1 MKSTPFVR
9 TLFVLLAITGL
20 TQAESFTI
28 VRDRQPQAEIV
39 IAEQPARMT
48 KLAAKDLQHYVEKI
62 SGAKLP
68 VVTAPSGG
76 ATRPIYVGRSK
87 FTDELQITPVGL
99 EHGAF
104 RIVAR
109 PDLLVLLG
117 KDADF
122 TPKPPHNRHNG
133 DIARATAEWDQLTG
147 AQWGLPHV
155 QLYKSYDHQLGIWE
169 QDERGSF
176 HAVSE
181 LLRRLGV
188 RWFMP
193 GEIGEVSP
201 SLATIEVPLSDETI
215 RPDFALRFPYQYF
228 KKFSMTSVDEILW
241 QLRLGFSQAPEV
253 IGLSELGHGTRTV
266 HERPEFRAAYPEC
279 FALFNGKRETA
290 GSFGSGKPCLSSPKL
305 FDENVRF
312 ARKVFDVYGD
322 PMVSVMPEDGYVSLC
337 QCELCQGRGT
347 PKRGWNGQISD
358 YVWDYTQRVATEL
371 LKTHPD
377 RKILCLAY
385 GAYQA
390 PPTKIEKLSPNIVV
404 GITQSRAA
412 FYQETERKLHDE
424 LRAAWLAKSANPL
437 VIWEYYLASRA
448 GHVYESLPM
457 FFTRQIDADLK
468 SLKGKAYGEFIEVNR
483 EWEGLKTL
491 AINHLNLY
499 LTSRYWWQADQ
510 NLDALLDDYC
520 TKFYGPAA
528 AEMRAFIEHGEHH
541 WMQMRKEPAQI
552 DKAFALL
559 AQAEAKAASN
569 AQVARRIAVIADYI
583 APMRQLRD
591 QLANQ
596 RKNVPHVQILTNDG
610 KPIAVD
616 GKFDDELW
624 QRTGG
629 AFGLAEIE
637 TGRQPIWTTTFKAA
651 WQKDSLVMAIT
662 CRERDLSRLANLPK
676 ETDSGSIW
684 NNDVVELLIET
695 QANSYYQ
702 IAIGPN
708 GSVSDLDRKDG
719 KLNTLWKS
727 GIEVATG
734 RDEGAWTIELRLPIS
749 DEQQAVLNPLDGLA
763 GRAPSVTFPWHI
775 NVCRQRLGNQ
785 GAELSALSP
794 TGADSFHV
802 TDRFAIL
809 NLKAGGVYENPSL
822 DPQFNQGYV
831 LQRRVGTELI
841 KAGKHAEAFELFK
854 TLAMSKVTPLQQADA
869 LEVAIECAVK
879 VNQLDALPGLIAQIK
894 RPFEK
899 QLATIRW
906 QYLQRQPAATVAEFP
921 NVDWSQWPDTLR
933 GQAALFRG
941 LALQATG
948 DGPRA
953 ERDLQEAAAWT
964 TDDNT
969 RGEALL
975 NWGRVR
981 SHLLKDDTQAIE
993 IYRRVYGTRN
1003 EFKQCNAA
1011 IAIADIFLRQ
1021 GNKSAAAA
1029 ELARIDITKIT
1040 LEHYRNL
1047 MKQAQER
1054 VAAAKP

>member
-1 MKSTPFVR
+1 MVTHLLRV
-9 TLFVLLAITGL
+9 TLALLAVH
-20 TQAESFTI
+20 QFAVAASFTI
-28 VRDRQPQAEIV
+28 VRDHQPLAEIV
-39 IAEQPARMT
+39 IAEQPARLA
-48 KLAAKDLQHYVEKI
+48 KLAAKDLQHYIEKI
-62 SGAKLP
+62 SGVKLP
-68 VVTAPSGG
+68 VVTALTGG
-76 ATRPIYVGRSK
+76 AIRPIYVGRSL
-87 FTDELQITPVGL
+87 FTDQLQITPAGL

-109 PDLLVLLG
+109 ADALVLLG

-122 TPKPPHNRHNG
+122 TPPPPHNRHNG

-181 LLRRLGV
+181 LLRRWGV

-193 GEIGEVSP
+193 GEIGEVIP
-201 SLATIEVPLSDETI
+201 TLATLEVPLGDETI
-215 RPDFALRFPYQYF
+215 RPDFALRYPYQSF
-228 KKFSMTSVDEILW
+228 KRFSMTSVDEILW

-253 IGLSELGHGTRTV
+253 IGLSDLGHGTLTV
-266 HERPEFRAAYPEC
+266 HSRPEFRAAYPDC

-305 FDENVRF
+305 FSENVGF

-322 PMVSVMPEDGYVSLC
+322 PMISVMPEDGYVSLC
-337 QCELCQGRGT
+337 QCELCQGRGS
-347 PKRGWNGQISD
+347 PERGWNGQISD
-358 YVWDYTQRVATEL
+358 YVWDYAQRVATEL

-412 FYQETERKLHDE
+412 FYQDAERKLHED
-424 LRAAWLAKSANPL
+424 LRAAWLQKSSNPL
-437 VIWEYYLASRA
+437 LIYEYYLASRT

-468 SLKGKAYGEFIEVNR
+468 SLKGKAYGEFIEVYR
-483 EWEGLKTL
+483 DWEGLKTL

-499 LTSRYWWQADQ
+499 VTSRYWWQADQ
-510 NLDALLDDYC
+510 NLDTLLDDYC

-528 AEMRAFIEHGEHH
+528 AEMRGFIEHGENH

-552 DKAFALL
+552 DEAFALL
-559 AQAEAKAASN
+559 ARAKAKAAGH
-569 AQVARRIAVIADYI
+569 AQIAQRIALIADYI
-583 APMRQLRD
+583 APMKQLRN
-591 QLANQ
+591 QLAHQ

-610 KPIAVD
+610 KPITVD
-616 GKFDDELW
+616 GNFDDELW

-629 AFGLAEIE
+629 AFGLAELE
-637 TGRQPIWTTTFKAA
+637 TGRQPVWGTTFKAA

-662 CRERDLSRLANLPK
+662 CREHDPSRFAKLPK
-676 ETDSGSIW
+676 EVDSGSLW
-684 NNDVVELLIET
+684 DHDVVELLIET

-708 GSVSDLDRKDG
+708 GTVSDLDRKDG

-734 RDEGAWTIELRLPIS
+734 RTEGAWTIELRLPIS

-763 GRAPSVTFPWHI
+763 GRAPSITYPWHF

-794 TGADSFHV
+794 TGAENFHV

-809 NLKAGGVYENPSL
+809 NLKVSGAYENPSL
-822 DPQFNQGYV
+822 DPQFTEGYV
-831 LQRRVGTELI
+831 LQRRAGADLI
-841 KAGKHAEAFELFK
+841 KTGEHAEAYELFQQ
-854 TLAMSKVTPLQQADA
+854 LASRKLTPLQQADA
-869 LEVAIECAVK
+869 LELAIECAVK
-879 VNQLDALPGLIAQIK
+879 VNQLEAVPGLIEQIQRPYEK
-894 RPFEK
+894 R
-899 QLATIRW
+899 LATMRW
-906 QYLQRQPAATVAEFP
+906 QYLQRRSAETVADFQSE
-921 NVDWSQWPDTLR
+921 DWSKWPDTLR
-933 GQAALFRG
+933 GQAAFFRG
-941 LALQATG
+941 LAYQTTG

-953 ERDLQEAAAWT
+953 ERDLEDAATWT
-964 TDDNT
+964 TDDNL

-981 SHLLKDDTQAIE
+981 SLILKDDARAIE
-993 IYRRVYGTRN
+993 IYRLVYDTRN
-1003 EFKQCNAA
+1003 EFKHCNAA
-1011 IAIADIFLRQ
+1011 IAVADILLRQ
-1021 GNKSAAAA
+1021 GNKSAASA
-1029 ELARIDITKIT
+1029 ELARIDMTKMTID
-1040 LEHYRNL
+1040 HYRNL